1 MMKTLIITVGNRQ
14 VGWRC
19 RDGIIRSFGADGS
32 RKEPPHLDELYQEF
46 GIKRDFHD
54 PEKKYRHSLRYLSEI
69 VYRYCK
75 AKSDFSQLVLLL
87 DEQIL
92 VEHYATPTEPAE
104 VILWGTDQ
112 PESVG
117 WQFYAMD
124 TCWLAQLMA
133 GAIRQRYPHLNVT
146 VWNCPVDVNQRQ
158 ALWDF
163 TEKQLEQYIKRLP
176 ENAAGNWQLQ
186 IQTKGSVPQMAD
198 ALNMIAAVLMRQYP
212 VRKIIP
218 TEPKPFFDPSNQSAR
233 SAESLEEVSLG
244 EVFWPL
250 ERQRI
255 ATAWKR
261 GDFAAAKVLLEAHR
275 DRHEALYQLAD
286 RLALATN
293 WSIQDFLKGIQG
305 ERWLDQG
312 STRAVARK
320 DQRQEWRE
328 ATVTRC
334 PNSETA
340 TSKFLKI
347 WEFEL
352 LIDLSLQQANYTLA
366 FMQFA
371 QMLERLLFWRCEQED
386 WRTQGHLGEEF
397 LQEGNYRDPTLGVLW
412 RAWAKAEQRSLTDPF
427 AKKLEKVNE
436 YRNSVV
442 HRNRAIGRK
451 ELTQLAGVS
460 PETSPAEIHQGLLN
474 VLCQV
479 LNQEQM
485 PEKGVARSLYEWGLE
500 QLK

>member
-1 MMKTLIITVGNRQ
+1 MKTLIITVGNRQ
-14 VGWRC
+14 VGWQC
-19 RDGIIRSFGADGS
+19 NDGIVRSFGADGS
-32 RKEPPHLDELYQEF
+32 RKEPPHLDELYREF
-46 GIKRDFHD
+46 GVERGCYDS
-54 PEKKYRHSLRYLSEI
+54 EGKYRYNVRYLSEI
-69 VYRYCK
+69 VHQHCQ
-75 AKSDFSQLVLLL
+75 AKNDFSRVVLLL
-87 DEQIL
+87 DEKIL
-92 VEHYATPTEPAE
+92 AEHYATPTEAAE

-124 TCWLAQLMA
+124 TCWLAKLMA
-133 GAIRQRYPHLNVT
+133 GAIQQRYPHLKVT
-146 VWNCPVDVNQRQ
+146 VWDCPVDVNDKQ
-158 ALWDF
+158 ALWDL
-163 TEKQLEQYIKRLP
+163 TEKQLEQYIESLP
-176 ENAAGNWQLQ
+176 ENAAGHWQLQ
-186 IQTKGSVPQMAD
+186 IQTKGSVPQIAD
-198 ALNMIAAVLMRQYP
+198 ALNLIAAVLMRQYP
-212 VRKIIP
+212 VSKIIP
-218 TEPKPFFDPSNQSAR
+218 TEPKPFFDSSNQSAR
-233 SAESLEEVSLG
+233 SAESFEVVSLG

-261 GDFAAAKVLLEAHR
+261 GDFTAAKVLLEAHR

-286 RLALATN
+286 RLAIATN

-305 ERWLDQG
+305 EGWLDQKP
-312 STRAVARK
+312 TRTVTHKA
-320 DQRQEWRE
+320 QRQQWCE
-328 ATVTRC
+328 ATVNRC

-352 LIDLSLQQANYTLA
+352 LIDLSLQQENYTLA

-371 QMLERLLFWRCEQED
+371 QMLERLLFWRSEKED

-397 LQEGNYRDPTLGVLW
+397 LQEGNYRDPTLGILW
-412 RAWAKAEQRSLTDPF
+412 RAWAKVEQRSPDDSF
-427 AKKLEKVNE
+427 VKKLANVNE
-436 YRNSVV
+436 YRNGVV
-442 HRNRAIGRK
+442 HRNRAISRK
-451 ELTQLAGVS
+451 ELTQLADVS
-460 PETSPAEIHQGLLN
+460 LEADPAEIHQGLLN

-479 LNQEQM
+479 LHQKQM